1 MGEWFYFMSRPR
13 VVTGKRLF
21 YAQFDFNSILLLFVC
36 LLFVFFVCKI
46 IFIHPALTSYRRF
59 TSTPCCC
66 TAKISTKRSTLAVF
80 SHRPHPHGTK
90 DCRRIFNAT
99 QERKKKPCLQLVI
112 KTDSLSFSV

>member
-36 LLFVFFVCKI
+36 LLLFILNFFLCVSKI
-46 IFIHPALTSYRRF
+46 IFIQPTLTSF
-59 TSTPCCC
+59 TNTSCCC

-80 SHRPHPHGTK
+80 SHRPHPHSTE

-99 QERKKKPCLQLVI
+99 QERKKKKPCLQLVI
-112 KTDSLSFSV
+112 KTDSKF